1 MCKDPV
7 EDIRQ
12 TKARLAAIFSDLE
25 TYMEFM
31 MQRQEKRMKQG
42 VKYADFCTSRNR
54 NPKRQSLNSANRR
67 ISQFHRML
75 IVFLRM

>member
-12 TKARLAAIFSDLE
+12 AKARLVAIFGDLE

-31 MQRQEKRMKQG
+31 MRRQEKRMKQG
-42 VKYADFCTSRNR
+42 VKYADFCASRNKK
-54 NPKRQSLNSANRR
+54 PEMP
-67 ISQFHRML
+67 IS
-75 IVFLRM
+75 

>member
-12 TKARLAAIFSDLE
+12 AKARLVAIFGDLE

-31 MQRQEKRMKQG
+31 MRRQEKRMKQG
-42 VKYADFCTSRNR
+42 VKYADFCPSRNKK
-54 NPKRQSLNSANRR
+54 PETPVS
-67 ISQFHRML
+67 
-75 IVFLRM
+75 

>member
-12 TKARLAAIFSDLE
+12 AKARLVAIFGDLE

-31 MQRQEKRMKQG
+31 MRRQEKRMKQG
-42 VKYADFCTSRNR
+42 VKYADFCTSRNKK
-54 NPKRQSLNSANRR
+54 PEVPASKLC
-67 ISQFHRML
+67 
-75 IVFLRM
+75 